1 MNQEETLKLLREA
14 HEEPIAEAHYAAVR
28 ARVLS
33 QLAAQRRP
41 WRGWAYGFA
50 AAAALVIVLAVVKVG
65 RTPWSA
71 RGPLAPLYVPP
82 SQSLLSSERPAR
94 GPAADQGVR
103 PTLRQAAKRRPQVAK
118 LPHNSG
124 VIGPPIAQP
133 LMVKLVTD
141 DPNIVIY
148 WISGE

>member
-1 MNQEETLKLLREA
+1 MKQEETLKLLREA
-14 HEEPIAEAHYAAVR
+14 HEEPIAEAHFAAVR

-41 WRGWAYGFA
+41 WRPWAYGFA
-50 AAAALVIVLAVVKVG
+50 AIALLLAVVG

-82 SQSLLSSERPAR
+82 SQPQLSTERPAR
-94 GPAADQGVR
+94 GLAADQGVR
-103 PTLRQAAKRRPQVAK
+103 PTLRQAAKRRASD
-118 LPHNSG
+118 LPHN

-133 LMVKLVTD
+133 LMVKLLTD